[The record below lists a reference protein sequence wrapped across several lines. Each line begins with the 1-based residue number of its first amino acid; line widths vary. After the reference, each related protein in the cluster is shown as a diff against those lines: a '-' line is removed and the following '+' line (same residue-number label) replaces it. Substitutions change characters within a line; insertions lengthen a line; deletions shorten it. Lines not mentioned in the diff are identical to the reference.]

1 MAPPQFI
8 FMQQDPAVLIM
19 SDRSAN
25 NSCSD
30 NKGDEMPSM
39 LVADDAD
46 GLAMKWPDEV
56 AGERMEVRCSA
67 PVRSVAE

>member
-30 NKGDEMPSM
+30 NEDDEIPPM
-39 LVADDAD
+39 LVADDTD
-46 GLAMKWPDEV
+46 GLAMKC
-56 AGERMEVRCSA
+56 AR
-67 PVRSVAE
+67 